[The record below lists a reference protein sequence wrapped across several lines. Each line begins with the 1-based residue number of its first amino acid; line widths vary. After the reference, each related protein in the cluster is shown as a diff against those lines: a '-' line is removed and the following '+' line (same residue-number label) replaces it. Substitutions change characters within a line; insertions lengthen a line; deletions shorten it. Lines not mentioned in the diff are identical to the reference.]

1 MQRLQKNTH
10 ENARSVRRVAQVV
23 NRIHQHHSKGGHNKT
38 GNDTE
43 NKIKLPLDWFI
54 SP

>member
-10 ENARSVRRVAQVV
+10 ENARSVRRVTQVV
-23 NRIHQHHSKGGHNKT
+23 NRIHRPHSKGDHSKT

-43 NKIKLPLDWFI
+43 NEIKLPPDWFI